1 MPPPPPGDDAEQA
14 AAAAE
19 VLALLNKFG
28 LLRAFHGVAKVL
40 EGTPAPSTPTEAW
53 RVLSARITQDIEA
66 LDGGESKGVPK
77 GDAAAA
83 GTTLS
88 VFVETLV
95 RSRGVLRG
103 GMISRGWSDRPRS
116 TPFM

>member
-53 RVLSARITQDIEA
+53 RVLSAQITRDIEA
-66 LDGGESKGVPK
+66 LDGGESKA
-77 GDAAAA
+77 DASAAA
-83 GTTLS
+83 GTTIS

-95 RSRGVLRG
+95 RSCGVAG
-103 GMISRGWSDRPRS
+103 
-116 TPFM
+116 

>member
-53 RVLSARITQDIEA
+53 RVLSAQITRDIEA
-66 LDGGESKGVPK
+66 LDGGESKGDV
-77 GDAAAA
+77 AAAV

-95 RSRGVLRG
+95 RSRGTPV
-103 GMISRGWSDRPRS
+103 GWFYGIPGVGRPASRS
-116 TPFM
+116 TPYML